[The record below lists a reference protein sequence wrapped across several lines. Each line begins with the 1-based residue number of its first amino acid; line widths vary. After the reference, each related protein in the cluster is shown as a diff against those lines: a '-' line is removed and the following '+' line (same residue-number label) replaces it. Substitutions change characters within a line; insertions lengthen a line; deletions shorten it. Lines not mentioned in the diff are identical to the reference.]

1 MAVLQSLFIVY
12 LMADNSLNPA
22 LSLFSHLTIIG
33 EFFIVGV
40 VHSNNLVKY
49 KEATLKI
56 PRIDNGEMGRRVAAQ
71 KKRCPEAAF
80 YRSFGLQDNQGCTV
94 NCWLALGGLRDNVYS
109 SSYRSVSKSS
119 RRCW

>member
-1 MAVLQSLFIVY
+1 MTVLQSLFIVY

-49 KEATLKI
+49 KVAMLKI
-56 PRIDNGEMGRRVAAQ
+56 PRIYNEGRAVAQ
-71 KKRCPEAAF
+71 KKTLP
-80 YRSFGLQDNQGCTV
+80 
-94 NCWLALGGLRDNVYS
+94 GGSVLSLVWSSGQSRLLRQLL
-109 SSYRSVSKSS
+109 VSTRRAS
-119 RRCW
+119 R

>member
-71 KKRCPEAAF
+71 KKNAARRQ
-80 YRSFGLQDNQGCTV
+80 RSIARLVFRTIKVAPSTAG
-94 NCWLALGGLRDNVYS
+94 
-109 SSYRSVSKSS
+109 
-119 RRCW
+119 

>member
-40 VHSNNLVKY
+40 VRSNNLAKY
-49 KEATLKI
+49 KVAILKTA
-56 PRIDNGEMGRRVAAQ
+56 RVYNGGTGGGGAKKNAARRQRPIARLVFRTIKVAPSTA
-71 KKRCPEAAF
+71 
-80 YRSFGLQDNQGCTV
+80 G
-94 NCWLALGGLRDNVYS
+94 
-109 SSYRSVSKSS
+109 
-119 RRCW
+119 